1 MVYEK
6 NRILISLRDKH
17 NLSYLRTI
25 VKHARIKQSF
35 ITYLIDREMAAKY
48 LELI

>member
-6 NRILISLRDKH
+6 NRILISLKGKH

-25 VKHARIKQSF
+25 LKRARINRSF
-35 ITYLIDREMAAKY
+35 ITYLIDREMTAKY